1 MNRLLRYYWLKKK
14 KNIQESLSFNID
26 FTQHLLVSEDYKI
39 NNYWEVLLQSIAVKK
54 LWQNFEYTTHLKCQS
69 QGVKTVNS

>member
-1 MNRLLRYYWLKKK
+1 MNWLLRYYWFKKK

-54 LWQNFEYTTHLKCQS
+54 LWENFEYTTHLKCHSHKESKQ
-69 QGVKTVNS
+69 